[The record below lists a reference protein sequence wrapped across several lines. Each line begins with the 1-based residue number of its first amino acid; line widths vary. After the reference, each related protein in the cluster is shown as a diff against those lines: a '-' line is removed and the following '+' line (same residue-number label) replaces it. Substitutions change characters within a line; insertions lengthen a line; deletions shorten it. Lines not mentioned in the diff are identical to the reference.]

1 MGRGGKEVILRKQ
14 GSGLEWVLSESGGM
28 LWLDIEITLVSR
40 ERSLEQGQNSTWEG
54 SSSHAF

>member
-1 MGRGGKEVILRKQ
+1 MGRGGKEVLRKQ
-14 GSGLEWVLSESGGM
+14 VSGLEWVLSESGGM
-28 LWLDIEITLVSR
+28 LWLDIEITLVGR

>member
-1 MGRGGKEVILRKQ
+1 MGRGGKEVLRKQ

-40 ERSLEQGQNSTWEG
+40 ERSLEQGQNST
-54 SSSHAF
+54 